1 MTETAIT
8 PAPPEEND
16 APRPLTRSIGVLGG
30 TLLTLSCLTPASSLF
45 VVVPPLLGQTGT
57 GTVLTIVLAAVLCIG
72 VALCYS
78 ELGTLVPSAGG
89 EYAMVGVL
97 AGRFA

>member
-8 PAPPEEND
+8 TAPPEEND

-57 GTVLTIVLAAVLCIG
+57 GTVLTIVLEAPAID
-72 VALCYS
+72 VA
-78 ELGTLVPSAGG
+78 
-89 EYAMVGVL
+89 
-97 AGRFA
+97 R